1 MEDILSRFKLSLQD
15 CRGQAFDGASDV
27 MGKTS
32 GVATK
37 LLVEQPKA
45 LVTHCQD
52 NSLSLAVKHLTSC
65 CKKLCVIMST
75 ASEICLRVKYSPE
88 RENILGR
95 MQESV
100 ESNFDPDNNK
110 FSTLEKLCPTRWT
123 VPASCFQKIT
133 TAI

>member
-1 MEDILSRFKLSLQD
+1 
-15 CRGQAFDGASDV
+15 
-27 MGKTS
+27 
-32 GVATK
+32 
-37 LLVEQPKA
+37 
-45 LVTHCQD
+45 
-52 NSLSLAVKHLTSC
+52 
-65 CKKLCVIMST
+65 MST

-100 ESNFDPDNNK
+100 ERNFDLDNNK